1 MCEVGDSGHEPHAGV
16 TKRREIVSLARLD
29 IPGGGQVRVEGSLA
43 FIGHLTPPYGTTI
56 IDIEDPENP
65 RILSQLMLD
74 NDRSHTH
81 KVRVMGDLMVI
92 NVEMHD
98 RHFRRKGF
106 AISALE
112 VEKGRRLTD
121 AEIAE
126 ALSVPVERVGELRDV
141 AERGYDEGGFK
152 IYDIKE
158 PSNPKLLHYQ
168 KTGGIGVHR
177 FDVCDRY
184 AYIST
189 EMEGYVGNILV
200 TYDLADPLNVTEVS
214 RWWMPGQHTAAG
226 ETPTWPG
233 VQNRLHHA
241 LRHKDEMWAACW
253 HGGFYIVDVS
263 DITKPKTIGSYN
275 YHPPYPEGTH
285 TALRVPH
292 KLHGKDIAVVSDEEH
307 PHANGQPHAFL
318 WVFDVSDY
326 SNIKPLSQFH
336 VTDFDAPW
344 RRAHLDEN
352 GEYGHEIYGPGLHQ
366 FQEKFGPDN
375 LLYCAWFSAG
385 LRVVDISN
393 PSAPAEIASYLP
405 QPAEGFRAPQ
415 TNDVDIDD
423 RGLIY
428 LIDREIG
435 FEILELR

>member
-1 MCEVGDSGHEPHAGV
+1 MAHA
-16 TKRREIVSLARLD
+16 KSRPRREIVSLARLD
-29 IPGGGQVRVEGSLA
+29 IPGGGQVRVEGNLA
-43 FIGHLTPPYGTTI
+43 FVGHLSPPYGTTI
-56 IDIEDPENP
+56 IDIADPKNP
-65 RILSQLMLD
+65 RILSQIMLD

-81 KVRVMGDLMVI
+81 KVRVMGDLMVV

-106 AISALE
+106 QIPALNAAVLAKE
-112 VEKGRRLTD
+112 GRPITD
-121 AEIAE
+121 DEIATE
-126 ALSVPVERVGELRDV
+126 LKVPVERVSELRYFGDN
-141 AERGYDEGGFK
+141 GYDEGGFK
-152 IYDIKE
+152 VYDIKD
-158 PSNPKLLHYQ
+158 PGNPKLVHYQ
-168 KTGGIGVHR
+168 KTGGVGVHR

-189 EMEGYVGNILV
+189 EMEGYIGNILV
-200 TYDLADPLNVTEVS
+200 IYDLADVSDVKEVS
-214 RWWMPGQHTAAG
+214 RWWMPGQNLAAG
-226 ETPTWPG
+226 EKPSWPAM
-233 VQNRLHHA
+233 QHRLHHA
-241 LRHKDEMWAACW
+241 LRYKDEMWAACW
-253 HGGFYIVDVS
+253 HGGFYIIDVS
-263 DITKPKTIGSYN
+263 DISKPKTIGHYN

-292 KLHGKDIAVVSDEEH
+292 RLDGKDIAVVADEEH
-307 PHANGQPHAFL
+307 PHANGQPHAFM

-326 SNIKPLSQFH
+326 SNIKPISQFH

-352 GEYGHEIYGPGLHQ
+352 GDYGHDVYGPGLHQ

-393 PSAPAEIASYLP
+393 PAAPTEIASYLP
-405 QPAEGFRAPQ
+405 EPAQGFPAPQ
-415 TNDVDIDD
+415 SNDVDIDD

-435 FEILELR
+435 LEILELR